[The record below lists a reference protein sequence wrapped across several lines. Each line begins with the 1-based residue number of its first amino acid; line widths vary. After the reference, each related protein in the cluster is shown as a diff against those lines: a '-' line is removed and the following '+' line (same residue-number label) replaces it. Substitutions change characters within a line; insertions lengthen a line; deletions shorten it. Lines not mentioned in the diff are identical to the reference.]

1 MRRLARTRI
10 ISESDK
16 QLMLEVKNVVT
27 ELVPGAEVVLYG
39 STARGTRQPDSD
51 YDVLVLTEPKL
62 TSEEKRALQGAVYD
76 VELARDVVIS
86 IAVCSHEEWE
96 SSFLQGSPY
105 RKNVIKEGVVL

>member
-16 QLMLEVKNVVT
+16 RLMLEVKDAVT
-27 ELVPGAEVVLYG
+27 RLVPDAEVVLYG
-39 STARGTRQPDSD
+39 STARGRRHPDSD
-51 YDVLVLTEPKL
+51 YDILVLTGPKL

-86 IAVCSHEEWE
+86 IAVCSREKWE
-96 SSFLQGSPY
+96 SSLLLGSPY
-105 RKNVIKEGVVL
+105 RKNVIKEGIVL